1 MVNEWIRLLNVMI
14 NMIENL
20 VRDLTEINLIHKS
33 DVYFDVVEP
42 TATGQEVAIKSKR
55 SMRFGE
61 IYIYL
66 NQIYLNDGTRWYI
79 ADIHEIQEIRSISN
93 QKQILIRFINFDLI
107 LSCEEYT
114 HLLALRDFLF
124 LAQKNFMVD
133 NLMIREVK

>member
-1 MVNEWIRLLNVMI
+1 
-14 NMIENL
+14 MIENL

-42 TATGQEVAIKSKR
+42 TATGQKVAIRTKS

-66 NQIYLNDGTRWYI
+66 NQIYLNDGARWYI
-79 ADIHEIQEIRSISN
+79 ADIHEIQEIRSLSN
-93 QKQILIRFINFDLI
+93 QKQILIHFINFDLI